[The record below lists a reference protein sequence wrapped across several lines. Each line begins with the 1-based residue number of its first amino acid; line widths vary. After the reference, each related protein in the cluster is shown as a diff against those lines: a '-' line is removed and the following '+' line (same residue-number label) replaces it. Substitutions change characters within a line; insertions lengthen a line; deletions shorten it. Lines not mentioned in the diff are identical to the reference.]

1 MFNLTTLCK
10 IVGISTTDTPPEA
23 AVILMNVYNK
33 LILSLSH
40 TIETHFITCKQHTLL
55 LPSISQEN
63 LQNTRIRN
71 RYVTIVN
78 QQLSLLHV
86 YINNICMFKEYI
98 SSECYIRMLYN
109 SICNDKDCIHMLIC
123 CMRLVDTLASHV
135 EADLSLVS

>member
-10 IVGISTTDTPPEA
+10 IVGISTTNNPPEA
-23 AVILMNVYNK
+23 AVTLINVYNK

-40 TIETHFITCKQHTLL
+40 TIETHFITYKQHTLL
-55 LPSISQEN
+55 LPSISLEN
-63 LQNTRIRN
+63 LQNTTIRN
-71 RYVTIVN
+71 LYVTIVN

-98 SSECYIRMLYN
+98 GSEFYIRILYN
-109 SICNDKDCIHMLIC
+109 SICNDKDCIHMLIS
-123 CMRLVDTLASHV
+123 CMRLVDVLASHV